1 MAEMDGQEFPA
12 KLQRLIETM
21 DIANILTEPLTQ
33 SIAKLLEISAA
44 ELNSDEASVLIRDG
58 DQGDLRFLSAI
69 GKVAGQLIDL
79 KVPAGKGIAGFVLS
93 SGQPMAVSDV
103 GEESSFY
110 SEVDKTTGYSTQMI
124 LATPLSHKGEV
135 IGVLEYINRR
145 GDPPFEPFTPAEM
158 DRAASFAEAVAALV
172 NAYESARLFRSL
184 SEKVLSDTSPDDIE
198 DVRGWLRDLRD
209 SPEHREMMD
218 LALLIREIASRGE
231 AERTILKEALESIVK
246 YSDRMTETS
255 FLSL

>member
-1 MAEMDGQEFPA
+1 MTEANPNDLPA
-12 KLQRLIETM
+12 KLQRLIETI
-21 DIANILTEPLTQ
+21 DIANILTEPLTR

-44 ELNSDEASVLIRDG
+44 EINSEEASVLIRDG
-58 DQGDLRFLSAI
+58 DEGDLRFLAAI
-69 GKVAGQLIDL
+69 GKVAEHLINL

-124 LATPLSHKGEV
+124 LATPLSHNGEV

-158 DRAASFAEAVAALV
+158 DRAAVFAEAVASLV
-172 NAYESARLFRSL
+172 NAYESAKLFRDLGEKAL
-184 SEKVLSDTSPDDIE
+184 SGQSSGDITE
-198 DVRGWLRDLRD
+198 LREWLGGLRD
-209 SPEHREMMD
+209 SAEHREMME
-218 LALLIREIASRGE
+218 LAILMRELANRGE
-231 AERTILKEALESIVK
+231 AERVVCRQLLESILFF
-246 YSDRMTETS
+246 SDSKADTAY
-255 FLSL
+255 LHL